1 MKKIIT
7 IDAGTSN
14 LRIRIVEENKIIFE
28 RKENYGVKIG
38 KENFQNNLY
47 KVLKEVIEK
56 NKLKKEEIECILAS
70 GMITSSLGLME
81 IEHLHIPVSVTK
93 LAQNIKKIRFFE
105 FEINLITGV
114 KVEKNYFEKEKLK
127 SIDVIRGEEVE
138 VFGILEELNSK
149 ESLLII
155 LPGSHNK
162 FIEVSNGAITNLL
175 TTMSGEIY
183 DVMTKNT
190 ILKASLK
197 ENFAKKIEK
206 KFLKLGNDIGRKYG
220 INQGSFILRG
230 LDLVESLTID
240 EKANFLLGLVLSGD
254 IATLERNNYLK
265 RYRKIVIAGGNIIA
279 KGLYELL
286 IDLQLENE
294 LSLVISNELAT
305 RGALKILRENKGG
318 KEE

>member
-81 IEHLHIPVSVTK
+81 IEHLHIPVSVRK

-149 ESLLII
+149 ESMLII

-197 ENFAKKIEK
+197 DNFAKKIEK

-254 IATLERNNYLK
+254 IATLEKNNYLK

-305 RGALKILRENKGG
+305 RGALKILKENKGG